1 MVLGSRFMGKIFIMS
16 ASLLLS
22 SCGNSTALK
31 TIGTLAG
38 SSAGSAIGQ
47 AINAAGPWGYVAGIA
62 TTAAGGMAGNLV
74 TRLFLPNT
82 EKAVKESLISAL
94 DTPQT
99 GKAIIWGTAKK
110 PEMGIVA
117 TTGDVFAS
125 AIGLQCRPFRITIGM
140 PAPVVAPAAEAAPT
154 ALDQVGAATSKLET
168 GAKVADKVGSIGGE
182 ATAGISDAAGT
193 VGDAAGKA
201 KQATAIMG
209 DMGLMGGGKPKI
221 KESYGTACK
230 DAKGAWVTAKT

>member
-1 MVLGSRFMGKIFIMS
+1 MFKSITL
-16 ASLLLS
+16 ATSLLLLG
-22 SCGNSTALK
+22 SCGNSTAVK

-38 SSAGSAIGQ
+38 SSAGSAVGQ

-94 DTPQT
+94 DAPQT
-99 GKAIIWGTAKK
+99 GKAVVWGTAKQ
-110 PEMGIVA
+110 PNMGIVS
-117 TTGDVFAS
+117 TTGDVFTS
-125 AIGLQCRPFRITIGM
+125 ALGTTCRPFRITIGM
-140 PAPVVAPAAEAAPT
+140 PAAVAPEATPN
-154 ALDQVGAATSKLET
+154 ALDKVSAATNKVES
-168 GAKVADKVGSIGGE
+168 GAKAADKVASIGGE
-182 ATAGISDAAGT
+182 STAGVSDAAGT

-209 DMGLMGGGKPKI
+209 DMGLMGGKPKI

-230 DAKGAWVTAKT
+230 DAKGAWVTAKV

>member
-1 MVLGSRFMGKIFIMS
+1 MFKSFTLATAM
-16 ASLLLS
+16 LLLG

-38 SSAGSAIGQ
+38 SSAGSAVGQ

-62 TTAAGGMAGNLV
+62 TTAAGGMAGNLI

-82 EKAVKESLISAL
+82 EKAVKDSLISAL
-94 DTPQT
+94 DTAQT
-99 GKAIIWGTAKK
+99 GKAIVWGTAKK
-110 PEMGIVA
+110 PNMGIVS
-117 TTGDVFAS
+117 TTGDAFIS
-125 AIGLQCRPFRITIGM
+125 ALGTTCRPFRITIGM
-140 PAPVVAPAAEAAPT
+140 PAPVAVPAATPN
-154 ALDQVGAATSKLET
+154 ALDQNTLDKVSAATNKVET
-168 GAKVADKVGSIGGE
+168 GAKVADKVASIGGE
-182 ATAGISDAAGT
+182 STAGLSDAAGS

-209 DMGLMGGGKPKI
+209 DMGLMGGKPKI

-230 DAKGAWVTAKT
+230 DAKGAWVTAKA

>member
-1 MVLGSRFMGKIFIMS
+1 MYKLIIIAASVAMLGG
-16 ASLLLS
+16 
-22 SCGNSTALK
+22 CGNSNAVK

-38 SSAGSAIGQ
+38 SSAGSAVGQ

-82 EKAVKESLISAL
+82 EKAVKDSLISAL
-94 DTPQT
+94 NTPQT
-99 GKAIIWGTAKK
+99 GKAVVWGTAKQ
-110 PEMGIVA
+110 PEMGIVS

-125 AIGLQCRPFRITIGM
+125 AIGMQCRPFRITIGM
-140 PAPVVAPAAEAAPT
+140 PAAVATPGPEVAPN
-154 ALDQVGAATSKLET
+154 ALDKVGAATDKVET
-168 GAKVADKVGSIGGE
+168 GAKAADKIASIGGDS
-182 ATAGISDAAGT
+182 TAGVSDAAGT
-193 VGDAAGKA
+193 VGDVAGKA

-209 DMGLMGGGKPKI
+209 DMGLMGGGKAKI

-230 DAKGAWVTAKT
+230 DAKGAWITAKA